1 MDLHDMIRSY
11 TVHDYMY
18 IKYTLSCTTRLSMSI
33 TDVVWELW
41 ESRGYDS
48 MAKVSDTLRICIWI
62 IWIIWMWFFDF
73 FETNLAK
80 NDVLPEALPPFR
92 HVSFADL
99 ESSWRKVRAC
109 QGAGNWKTNGKWKW
123 KMHKNMEKNTRRKKC
138 IQMLQMQVCW
148 GIRDLECLQLVLS
161 RPPSLSPA
169 EFLDSPKVVRCSFPS
184 EPFCFAVSHR
194 FTTFPSPG
202 SIELIWRL
210 NLKLQLHPMASFW
223 ANAQGSNESR
233 IMFRYFDYFTCL
245 YIIVYVDRSAERFLQ
260 TLMSFSLKSPLCK
273 RGVFGPQR
281 QFVKGF
287 KILKR

>member
-1 MDLHDMIRSY
+1 MDLRDMIRSY
-11 TVHDYMY
+11 TVHHALLIWACQSPMWCENYESQEDT
-18 IKYTLSCTTRLSMSI
+18 IQWLECLTRLEFVFESFDSFEC
-33 TDVVWELW
+33 VVLIFLKRIWQRTTFCPRHCLLFATWASPTSRVPGGKSGHAKEL
-41 ESRGYDS
+41 
-48 MAKVSDTLRICIWI
+48 
-62 IWIIWMWFFDF
+62 
-73 FETNLAK
+73 ET
-80 NDVLPEALPPFR
+80 
-92 HVSFADL
+92 
-99 ESSWRKVRAC
+99 
-109 QGAGNWKTNGKWKW
+109 GKPTENEKW
-123 KMHKNMEKNTRRKKC
+123 KMHKNMEKNTRRKC

-233 IMFRYFDYFTCL
+233 IMFRYFYHFTCL
-245 YIIVYVDRSAERFLQ
+245 YIILYVFCLFC
-260 TLMSFSLKSPLCK
+260 M
-273 RGVFGPQR
+273 
-281 QFVKGF
+281 
-287 KILKR
+287 

>member
-1 MDLHDMIRSY
+1 
-11 TVHDYMY
+11 
-18 IKYTLSCTTRLSMSI
+18 MSI
-33 TDVVWELW
+33 TDVVWELR

-62 IWIIWMWFFDF
+62 IWMCCFDF
-73 FETNLAK
+73 FWNEFGKERRFARGTASFSPRELRRPREFLA
-80 NDVLPEALPPFR
+80 
-92 HVSFADL
+92 
-99 ESSWRKVRAC
+99 ESPGMPC

-138 IQMLQMQVCW
+138 IQMLHMQVCW

-161 RPPSLSPA
+161 RPPSLSLA

-184 EPFCFAVSHR
+184 EPFRLAVSHR
-194 FTTFPSPG
+194 FTTLPSPG

-233 IMFRYFDYFTCL
+233 ILQML
-245 YIIVYVDRSAERFLQ
+245 HVY
-260 TLMSFSLKSPLCK
+260 C
-273 RGVFGPQR
+273 
-281 QFVKGF
+281 
-287 KILKR
+287 I